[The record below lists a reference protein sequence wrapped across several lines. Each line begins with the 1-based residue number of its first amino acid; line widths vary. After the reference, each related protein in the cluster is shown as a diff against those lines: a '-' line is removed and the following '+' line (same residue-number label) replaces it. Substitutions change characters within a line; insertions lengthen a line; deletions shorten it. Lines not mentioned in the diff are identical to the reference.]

1 MKTNKTQRRVL
12 SELIKDTGGIVPVSE
27 WTNGSGRHTTRKA
40 TPPACEDLD
49 IETACHLPGMSGKVA
64 RRLNKARPRV
74 QRVII
79 VTNRRRANRLVAED
93 KHLPPSSFS

>member
-12 SELIKDTGGIVPVSE
+12 AELIAANGGIVPVSE
-27 WTNGSGRHTTRKA
+27 WTCGSGRHTSRKA

-49 IETACHLPGMSGKVA
+49 IETACELPGLSGKIA
-64 RRLNKARPRV
+64 RRLHKARPRV

-79 VTNRRRANRLVAED
+79 VTDRRRANRLV
-93 KHLPPSSFS
+93 SQ